1 MEDTC
6 SPGRNKVT
14 HTFRIYSIVIPI
26 VCAIL
31 LLEIIYVIASV
42 PSGEI
47 GSALTIHGSLPK
59 LPPLPSAPKM

>member
-1 MEDTC
+1 MADTC
-6 SPGRNKVT
+6 SPGRNKT
-14 HTFRIYSIVIPI
+14 TYTYRIYSIIIPV

-31 LLEIIYVIASV
+31 LLETIYVIASV

-47 GSALTIHGSLPK
+47 GSALTTHGSLPK